1 MLLLVDVEPFAPLL
15 LTQTRRYRVYGT
27 DLIQM
32 QAYLDEVSTTCVA
45 GGSTI
50 AIMRDCDR

>member
-27 DLIQM
+27 DLMQM
-32 QAYLDEVSTTCVA
+32 QAYLDEVSTTC
-45 GGSTI
+45 GSGWVNH
-50 AIMRDCDR
+50 RDHA